1 MDVTDIVDYNLGLLN
16 QNDLANSF
24 FCLSK
29 TDPTAGF
36 VFDPSTVAGHTFPE
50 PSTTPGKPDTRHLAA
65 ERTPGQNVELGLAQ
79 P

>member
-1 MDVTDIVDYNLGLLN
+1 MDVTDVVDYNVGLLN

-36 VFDPSTVAGHTFPE
+36 AYDPSILAGHAYPGIS
-50 PSTTPGKPDTRHLAA
+50 STLGKPDALHRAA
-65 ERTPGQNVELGLAQ
+65 
-79 P
+79 